1 MKKIPGN
8 QKELEEWYE
17 KKNKKN
23 EKAANKDESLLMS
36 DEELG
41 GAESAS
47 DSESDGNLALFTSSD
62 SSDSGEDT
70 TDADEM
76 DEKVF
81 NK

>member
-47 DSESDGNLALFTSSD
+47 DSESDGSLALFTSSD
-62 SSDSGEDT
+62 SSDSGEDS
-70 TDADEM
+70 TDADEV
-76 DEKVF
+76 DEKV
-81 NK
+81 